1 MADVDLGTQAVRN
14 VVESFLPYS
23 FTQVN
28 QMVHKFRIA
37 ERRHVYTTP
46 KSFLELLKLF
56 SMLLGS
62 KRKDANNSIDRL
74 AHGLTKLRETAAA
87 VTQIEA
93 DLKISLEE
101 ADQKRAVAEG
111 IAEVRTVAIHCIP
124 YRLQVRELTEGAGLL
139 SQHAPK
145 HVCVCMCAC
154 ARSFRIMTIFV
165 HVTCPAFF

>member
-14 VVESFLPYS
+14 VVENFLPYS

-111 IAEVRTVAIHCIP
+111 IAEVRTVTAHCILP
-124 YRLQVRELTEGAGLL
+124 ALTSSPPLL
-139 SQHAPK
+139 Y
-145 HVCVCMCAC
+145 
-154 ARSFRIMTIFV
+154 FL
-165 HVTCPAFF
+165 

>member
-14 VVESFLPYS
+14 VVENFLPYS

-28 QMVHKFRIA
+28 HMVHKFRIA

-62 KRKDANNSIDRL
+62 KRKDANDSIDRL

-111 IAEVRTVAIHCIP
+111 IAEVRTSTMHCILSALFST
-124 YRLQVRELTEGAGLL
+124 YSFLYSLL
-139 SQHAPK
+139 IFFPFSSSSSLPLLHTLLPF
-145 HVCVCMCAC
+145 
-154 ARSFRIMTIFV
+154 RSFLRRKQ
-165 HVTCPAFF
+165 

>member
-1 MADVDLGTQAVRN
+1 MADVDLGSQAVRD

-28 QMVHKFRIA
+28 LMAQKFKIA

-46 KSFLELLKLF
+46 KSFLELLKLY

-62 KRKDANNSIDRL
+62 KRSEADSSIDRL
-74 AHGLTKLRETAAA
+74 SNGLTKLRETAAA

-93 DLKISLEE
+93 DLKIALEE

-111 IAEVRTVAIHCIP
+111 IAEVRQAASLHSSVSYCSRSTV
-124 YRLQVRELTEGAGLL
+124 TER
-139 SQHAPK
+139 
-145 HVCVCMCAC
+145 CTAC
-154 ARSFRIMTIFV
+154 ASGAI
-165 HVTCPAFF
+165 

>member
-1 MADVDLGTQAVRN
+1 MNCTVIDWFQPWPHEALFSVGKRFMANVDLGTQAVRN

-28 QMVHKFRIA
+28 QMANKFRIS

-46 KSFLELLKLF
+46 KSFLELLKLY

-62 KRKDANNSIDRL
+62 KRSDANGSIDRL
-74 AHGLTKLRETAAA
+74 ANGLTKLRETAAA

-101 ADQKRAVAEG
+101 ADQKRTVAEG
-111 IAEVRTVAIHCIP
+111 IIDSVRTCS
-124 YRLQVRELTEGAGLL
+124 T
-139 SQHAPK
+139 
-145 HVCVCMCAC
+145 
-154 ARSFRIMTIFV
+154 
-165 HVTCPAFF
+165 

>member
-1 MADVDLGTQAVRN
+1 MADVDLGSQAIRN

-28 QMVHKFRIA
+28 QMANKFRLA

-46 KSFLELLKLF
+46 KSFLELLKLY

-62 KRKDANNSIDRL
+62 KRSDANGSIDRL
-74 AHGLTKLRETAAA
+74 ANGLTKLRETAAA

-101 ADQKRAVAEG
+101 ADQKRTVAEG
-111 IAEVRTVAIHCIP
+111 IAEVQSKSNCF
-124 YRLQVRELTEGAGLL
+124 LL
-139 SQHAPK
+139 IFFFSLKWIFASNKKENLLKSQL
-145 HVCVCMCAC
+145 
-154 ARSFRIMTIFV
+154 S
-165 HVTCPAFF
+165 

>member
-1 MADVDLGTQAVRN
+1 MADVDLGSQAVRN
-14 VVESFLPYS
+14 VVENFLPYS

-28 QMVHKFRIA
+28 HMVRKFRIA

-46 KSFLELLKLF
+46 KSFLELLKLY

-74 AHGLTKLRETAAA
+74 ANGLTKLRETAEA

-111 IAEVRTVAIHCIP
+111 IAEVRSTPTAASKVCCLFTFTIN
-124 YRLQVRELTEGAGLL
+124 L
-139 SQHAPK
+139 SA
-145 HVCVCMCAC
+145 
-154 ARSFRIMTIFV
+154 SI
-165 HVTCPAFF
+165 

>member
-1 MADVDLGTQAVRN
+1 MADVDLGTQAIRN
-14 VVESFLPYS
+14 VVENFLPYS

-28 QMVHKFRIA
+28 QMAHRFKVA

-46 KSFLELLKLF
+46 KSFLELLKLY

-62 KRKDANNSIDRL
+62 KRNDAYVSIDRL
-74 AHGLTKLRETAAA
+74 ANGLTKLRETAAA

-111 IAEVRTVAIHCIP
+111 IAEVGKRNRALINNEYCSAELCYVMQCNAVLCCYIP
-124 YRLQVRELTEGAGLL
+124 CTSV
-139 SQHAPK
+139 
-145 HVCVCMCAC
+145 
-154 ARSFRIMTIFV
+154 
-165 HVTCPAFF
+165 

>member
-1 MADVDLGTQAVRN
+1 MADVDLGSQAIRN

-28 QMVHKFRIA
+28 QMANKFRLA

-46 KSFLELLKLF
+46 KSFLELLKLY

-62 KRKDANNSIDRL
+62 KRSDANGSIDRL
-74 AHGLTKLRETAAA
+74 ANGLTKLRETAAA

-101 ADQKRAVAEG
+101 ADQKRTVAEG
-111 IAEVRTVAIHCIP
+111 IAEV
-124 YRLQVRELTEGAGLL
+124 
-139 SQHAPK
+139 K
-145 HVCVCMCAC
+145 
-154 ARSFRIMTIFV
+154 
-165 HVTCPAFF
+165 TCCKLY